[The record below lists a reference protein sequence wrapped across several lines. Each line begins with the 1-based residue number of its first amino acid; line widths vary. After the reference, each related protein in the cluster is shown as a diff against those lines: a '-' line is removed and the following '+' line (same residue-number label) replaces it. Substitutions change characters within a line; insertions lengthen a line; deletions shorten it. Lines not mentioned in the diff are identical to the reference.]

1 MDASV
6 GRVFGRCRY
15 EREETVCGVVGGR
28 GRLPRGRGLG
38 PDGEADGDDSR
49 WWGLAG
55 GPSLPTLPYV
65 GQMMLMTD
73 DYKLD

>member
-1 MDASV
+1 MQVREGGD
-6 GRVFGRCRY
+6 GLRC
-15 EREETVCGVVGGR
+15 GGWPR
-28 GRLPRGRGLG
+28 QVPRGRGLG
-38 PDGEADGDDSR
+38 PHGEADGDDSR